1 MSSKPPT
8 PRATRRRPRPAH
20 TPAASVPR
28 LEHVILEWRGLKISL
43 AVARLVCGFWLTL
56 FIGSG
61 CFVILTQSDK
71 PAEEQAAIA
80 ILSSVVTAWI
90 AALTRQ

>member
-1 MSSKPPT
+1 M
-8 PRATRRRPRPAH
+8 
-20 TPAASVPR
+20 
-28 LEHVILEWRGLKISL
+28 ILEWRGLKITL
-43 AVARLVCGFWLTL
+43 AVARLFAGFWLTL

-61 CFVILTQSDK
+61 CFIILTQSDK

-90 AALTRQ
+90 TTLTRRD